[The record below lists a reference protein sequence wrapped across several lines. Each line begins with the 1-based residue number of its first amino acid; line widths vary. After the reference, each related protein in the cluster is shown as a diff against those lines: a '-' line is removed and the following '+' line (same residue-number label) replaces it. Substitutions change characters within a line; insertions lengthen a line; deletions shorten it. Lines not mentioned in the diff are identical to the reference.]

1 MANFKQV
8 INLIANFY
16 VQFCNFKNHNQINP
30 SIMKAILFSLLFL
43 PLFVLAQKTHTV
55 GPKESIFSIGR
66 MYDVHPRELAEFNN
80 ISFETGV
87 KIGQVLNIPKVKKMA
102 PLPNNE
108 TPVVNNVE
116 QKTTEKVEVKKTTTS
131 TEIKGSSPIYH
142 KVEKKQTLYQISKLF
157 PGATIDNI
165 KKWNNLTSDGLS
177 EGMELIV
184 GYSNNSTKTTTAQK
198 ETTNETKPVEETK
211 KTVVTKTTTPE
222 KKVETITETKTE
234 KVDDP
239 EVKSTEVKSTSTK
252 DFNGGFFK
260 SSFNEKN
267 KNSDELE
274 TGNAGIFKSTSG
286 WEDGKYYCLHNT
298 ASAGTILKITHPV
311 NQKTIYAKVL
321 DVIPDLPQNKGLLL
335 RLSNSAAEALGTTD
349 EQFVVSIAY

>member
-1 MANFKQV
+1 
-8 INLIANFY
+8 
-16 VQFCNFKNHNQINP
+16 
-30 SIMKAILFSLLFL
+30 MKAILFSLLFL

-66 MYDVHPRELAEFNN
+66 MYDVHPRELAEYNN
-80 ISFETGV
+80 ISFEVGV

-102 PLPNNE
+102 PLPKIE
-108 TPVVNNVE
+108 TPVE
-116 QKTTEKVEVKKTTTS
+116 QKTAPKVEEKPTPKVETKKTSTS
-131 TEIKGSSPIYH
+131 TTETKGSHPIYH

-157 PGATIDNI
+157 ENATIENL
-165 KKWNNLTSDGLS
+165 KKWNNLTSDGLN

-184 GYSNNSTKTTTAQK
+184 GYSNTSTKTATPQK
-198 ETTNETKPVEETK
+198 STPTETKPVEETK
-211 KTVVTKTTTPE
+211 KDAVVKTTVPE
-222 KKVETITETKTE
+222 KKVETTTEMKIE
-234 KVDDP
+234 KV
-239 EVKSTEVKSTSTK
+239 EVPVEKSIPTKSSSVK

-260 SSFNEKN
+260 SLFSEKS
-267 KNSDELE
+267 KNSDDVE

-298 ASAGTILKITHPV
+298 APAGTILKITHSV

-321 DVIPDLPQNKGLLL
+321 DVIPDLPQNKGLVL
-335 RLSNSAAEALGTTD
+335 RLSNSAAETLGTTD

>member
-1 MANFKQV
+1 
-8 INLIANFY
+8 
-16 VQFCNFKNHNQINP
+16 
-30 SIMKAILFSLLFL
+30 MKAILFILLFL

-66 MYDVHPRELAEFNN
+66 LYDVHPRELAEFNN
-80 ISFETGV
+80 ISFEIGV

-102 PLPNNE
+102 PLAKNE
-108 TPVVNNVE
+108 TPVE
-116 QKTTEKVEVKKTTTS
+116 QKATPKVEEKPIEKVEPKKTATTT
-131 TEIKGSSPIYH
+131 TETKGSQPIYH

-157 PGATIDNI
+157 PSATIDNI
-165 KKWNNLTSDGLS
+165 KKWNNLTTDGLS

-184 GYSNNSTKTTTAQK
+184 GYSNTSTKTTTPQK
-198 ETTNETKPVEETK
+198 STPTETKPAEETK
-211 KTVVTKTTTPE
+211 KTVVTKTTVPE

-234 KVDDP
+234 KEEAPV
-239 EVKSTEVKSTSTK
+239 VKSTPAKTSSVK
-252 DFNGGFFK
+252 DVNGGFFK

-298 ASAGTILKITHPV
+298 APAGTILKITHPV

-321 DVIPDLPQNKGLLL
+321 DVIPDLPQNKGLVL

-349 EQFVVSIAY
+349 DQFVVSIVY

>member
-1 MANFKQV
+1 
-8 INLIANFY
+8 
-16 VQFCNFKNHNQINP
+16 
-30 SIMKAILFSLLFL
+30 MKAILFSLLFL
-43 PLFVLAQKTHTV
+43 PLFICAQKTHTV

-66 MYDVHPRELAEFNN
+66 LYNVHPRELAEFNN
-80 ISFETGV
+80 IAFETGV

-108 TPVVNNVE
+108 TPVVNTVE
-116 QKTTEKVEVKKTTTS
+116 QKTTPKVEQKPVEKVEVKKTTTS
-131 TEIKGSSPIYH
+131 AETKGSSPIYH

-157 PGATIDNI
+157 PSATIDNI
-165 KKWNNLTSDGLS
+165 KKWNNLTTDGLS

-184 GYSNNSTKTTTAQK
+184 GYSNTSTKPTATQK
-198 ETTNETKPVEETK
+198 STPTETKPVEETK
-211 KTVVTKTTTPE
+211 KTVVTKNTTPE
-222 KKVETITETKTE
+222 KKVESITETKTE
-234 KVDDP
+234 KEEAPV
-239 EVKSTEVKSTSTK
+239 VKSTPAKSSSAK

-260 SSFNEKN
+260 SSFSEKN
-267 KNSDELE
+267 KNSDDLE

-298 ASAGTILKITHPV
+298 APAGTIVKITHPV

-321 DVIPDLPQNKGLLL
+321 DVIPDLPQNKGLVL

>member
-1 MANFKQV
+1 
-8 INLIANFY
+8 
-16 VQFCNFKNHNQINP
+16 
-30 SIMKAILFSLLFL
+30 MKAFLFSLLFL
-43 PLFVLAQKTHTV
+43 PLFVWSQKTHTV

-102 PLPNNE
+102 PLPKTE
-108 TPVVNNVE
+108 TPVE
-116 QKTTEKVEVKKTTTS
+116 QKTATKVEEKPSEKVETKKTTTS
-131 TEIKGSSPIYH
+131 TTENKGSHPIYH

-157 PGATIDNI
+157 ENATIENL

-184 GYSNNSTKTTTAQK
+184 GYSNTSTKFTSTQK
-198 ETTNETKPVEETK
+198 STPTETKPVEETK
-211 KTVVTKTTTPE
+211 KTDVVKTTVPE
-222 KKVETITETKTE
+222 KKVEAATETKTE
-234 KVDDP
+234 KV
-239 EVKSTEVKSTSTK
+239 EVPVSKSTTAKSSSVK

-260 SSFNEKN
+260 TSFNEKS

-298 ASAGTILKITHPV
+298 APAGTILKITHPV

-321 DVIPDLPQNKGLLL
+321 DVIPDLPQNKGLIL
-335 RLSNSAAEALGTTD
+335 RLSNSGAEALGTKVD
-349 EQFVVSIAY
+349 QFVVSIAY

>member
-1 MANFKQV
+1 
-8 INLIANFY
+8 
-16 VQFCNFKNHNQINP
+16 
-30 SIMKAILFSLLFL
+30 MKAILFSLLFL
-43 PLFVLAQKTHTV
+43 PLFVWAQKTHTV

-66 MYDVHPRELAEFNN
+66 MYDVHPRELAEYNN

-87 KIGQVLNIPKVKKMA
+87 KIGQVLNIPKVKKMV

-108 TPVVNNVE
+108 TPVVNKVE
-116 QKTTEKVEVKKTTTS
+116 EKPTEKVEVKKTTTS
-131 TEIKGSSPIYH
+131 AETKGSSPIYH

-157 PGATIDNI
+157 PSATIDNL
-165 KKWNNLTSDGLS
+165 KKWNNLSGDGLS

-184 GYSNNSTKTTTAQK
+184 GYSNTSSNKPANTQKSTTT
-198 ETTNETKPVEETK
+198 ETKPVEETK

-234 KVDDP
+234 KVDVP
-239 EVKSTEVKSTSTK
+239 EVKSTVVKSSSSK

-260 SSFNEKN
+260 SSFSEKN
-267 KNSDELE
+267 KNSDDLE

-298 ASAGTILKITHPV
+298 APAGTILKITHPV

-321 DVIPDLPQNKGLLL
+321 DVIPDLPQNKGLVL

-349 EQFVVSIAY
+349 DQFVVSIAY

>member
-1 MANFKQV
+1 
-8 INLIANFY
+8 
-16 VQFCNFKNHNQINP
+16 
-30 SIMKAILFSLLFL
+30 MKAILFSLLFL
-43 PLFVLAQKTHTV
+43 PLFICAQKTHTV

-87 KIGQVLNIPKVKKMA
+87 KIGQVLNIPKVKKMT
-102 PLPNNE
+102 PLAKSE
-108 TPVVNNVE
+108 TPVANTVE
-116 QKTTEKVEVKKTTTS
+116 QKTTPKVEEKPIAKVEVKKATTS
-131 TEIKGSSPIYH
+131 AETKGSSPIYH

-157 PGATIDNI
+157 PSATIDNI

-184 GYSNNSTKTTTAQK
+184 GYSNNSAKTTTPQK
-198 ETTNETKPVEETK
+198 ATTTETKPIEETK
-211 KTVVTKTTTPE
+211 KTVVAKTSVPE
-222 KKVETITETKTE
+222 KKVETITEKQVE
-234 KVDDP
+234 KV
-239 EVKSTEVKSTSTK
+239 EVPIVKSTSAITSSAK

-260 SSFNEKN
+260 SLFNDKN
-267 KNSDELE
+267 KNSNELE

-298 ASAGTILKITHPV
+298 APAGTIIKITHPV
-311 NQKTIYAKVL
+311 NQKIIYAKVL
-321 DVIPDLPQNKGLLL
+321 DVIPDLTQNKGLVI

>member
-1 MANFKQV
+1 
-8 INLIANFY
+8 
-16 VQFCNFKNHNQINP
+16 
-30 SIMKAILFSLLFL
+30 MKAFLFSLLFL
-43 PLFVLAQKTHTV
+43 PLFVWSQKTHTV

-66 MYDVHPRELAEFNN
+66 MYDVHPRELAEYNN

-102 PLPNNE
+102 PLPKTE
-108 TPVVNNVE
+108 TPVE
-116 QKTTEKVEVKKTTTS
+116 QKSTPKVEEKPTEKVETKKTTTS
-131 TEIKGSSPIYH
+131 TAETKGSHPIYH

-157 PGATIDNI
+157 ENATIENL

-184 GYSNNSTKTTTAQK
+184 GYSNTSAKTTTPQK
-198 ETTNETKPVEETK
+198 STQTETKPVEETK
-211 KTVVTKTTTPE
+211 KPDVAKTTVPE
-222 KKVETITETKTE
+222 KKVEPVTETQTE
-234 KVDDP
+234 KVEVP
-239 EVKSTEVKSTSTK
+239 VVKSTPAKSSSTK

-260 SSFNEKN
+260 SSFSEKN
-267 KNSDELE
+267 KNSDNLE

-298 ASAGTILKITHPV
+298 APAGTILKITHPV

-321 DVIPDLPQNKGLLL
+321 DVIPDLPQNKGLVL
-335 RLSNSAAEALGTTD
+335 RLSNSAAEALGTMD

>member
-1 MANFKQV
+1 
-8 INLIANFY
+8 
-16 VQFCNFKNHNQINP
+16 
-30 SIMKAILFSLLFL
+30 MKAILFSLLFL
-43 PLFVLAQKTHTV
+43 PLFICAQKTHTV

-66 MYDVHPRELAEFNN
+66 LYNVHPRELAEFNN

-87 KIGQVLNIPKVKKMA
+87 KIGQVLNIPAVKKMA

-108 TPVVNNVE
+108 TPVVNTVE
-116 QKTTEKVEVKKTTTS
+116 QKTTPKVEEKSIQKVDVKKTTTS
-131 TEIKGSSPIYH
+131 AETKGSSPIYH

-157 PGATIDNI
+157 PSATIDNI
-165 KKWNNLTSDGLS
+165 KKWNNLTNDGLS

-184 GYSNNSTKTTTAQK
+184 GYSNSTVKTTTPQK
-198 ETTNETKPVEETK
+198 ATTIESKPVEETK

-234 KVDDP
+234 TNDFPV
-239 EVKSTEVKSTSTK
+239 VKSTPTKTSSTK

-298 ASAGTILKITHPV
+298 APSGTIVKITHPV

-321 DVIPDLPQNKGLLL
+321 DVIPDLPQNKGLVL
-335 RLSNSAAEALGTTD
+335 RLSNSAAEALGTMD
-349 EQFVVSIAY
+349 DQFVVSISY

>member
-1 MANFKQV
+1 MR
-8 INLIANFY
+8 
-16 VQFCNFKNHNQINP
+16 
-30 SIMKAILFSLLFL
+30 AILFSLLFL
-43 PLFVLAQKTHTV
+43 PLFICAQKTHTV

-66 MYDVHPRELAEFNN
+66 LYNVHPRELAEYNN
-80 ISFETGV
+80 IAFETGV
-87 KIGQVLNIPKVKKMA
+87 KIGQVLNIPTVKKMA
-102 PLPNNE
+102 PLSNNE
-108 TPVVNNVE
+108 TPVVNTVE
-116 QKTTEKVEVKKTTTS
+116 QKTTPKVEQKPVEKVEVKKTTTS
-131 TEIKGSSPIYH
+131 AETKGSSPIYH

-157 PGATIDNI
+157 PSATIDNI

-184 GYSNNSTKTTTAQK
+184 GYSNNSAKTTTPQK
-198 ETTNETKPVEETK
+198 ATTTESKPVEETK

-234 KVDDP
+234 KVDVP
-239 EVKSTEVKSTSTK
+239 EVKSTVVKSSSSK

-260 SSFNEKN
+260 SSFSEKN
-267 KNSDELE
+267 KNSDDVE

-298 ASAGTILKITHPV
+298 APAGTIFKITHPV

-349 EQFVVSIAY
+349 DQFVVSIAY

>member
-1 MANFKQV
+1 
-8 INLIANFY
+8 
-16 VQFCNFKNHNQINP
+16 
-30 SIMKAILFSLLFL
+30 MKAFLFSLLFL
-43 PLFVLAQKTHTV
+43 PLFVWAQKTHTV

-80 ISFETGV
+80 ISFEVGV

-102 PLPNNE
+102 PLPKTE
-108 TPVVNNVE
+108 TPVVNTVE
-116 QKTTEKVEVKKTTTS
+116 QKTTPKVEEKTTEKVEPKKTTT
-131 TEIKGSSPIYH
+131 TATQTKGSQPIYH

-157 PGATIDNI
+157 ENATIENL
-165 KKWNNLTSDGLS
+165 KKWNNLTTYGLS

-184 GYSNNSTKTTTAQK
+184 GYSNTSAKTTTPQK
-198 ETTNETKPVEETK
+198 STPTETKPVEETK
-211 KTVVTKTTTPE
+211 KADVVKTTVPE
-222 KKVETITETKTE
+222 KKVETVTETKTE
-234 KVDDP
+234 KEEAPV
-239 EVKSTEVKSTSTK
+239 VKSTPAKTSSVK

-260 SSFNEKN
+260 SSFNEKT
-267 KNSDELE
+267 KNSDDLE

-298 ASAGTILKITHPV
+298 APTGTIIKITHPV

-321 DVIPDLPQNKGLLL
+321 DVIPDLPQNKGLVL

>member
-1 MANFKQV
+1 
-8 INLIANFY
+8 
-16 VQFCNFKNHNQINP
+16 
-30 SIMKAILFSLLFL
+30 MKAILFSLLFL

-66 MYDVHPRELAEFNN
+66 LYNVHPRELAEYNK
-80 ISFETGV
+80 ISFEDGV

-116 QKTTEKVEVKKTTTS
+116 QKTSEKVEVKKTTAS
-131 TEIKGSSPIYH
+131 TETKGASPIYH

-157 PGATIDNI
+157 PNATIDNI

-177 EGMELIV
+177 EGMDLIV
-184 GYSNNSTKTTTAQK
+184 GYSNGSAKTTPPK
-198 ETTNETKPVEETK
+198 KSTTSETKPVEETK
-211 KTVVTKTTTPE
+211 NTVVNKTPIPE
-222 KKVETITETKTE
+222 KKVETITETQTE
-234 KVDDP
+234 KVDIP
-239 EVKSTEVKSTSTK
+239 EVKNTTVKSSSAK
-252 DFNGGFFK
+252 DINGGFFK
-260 SSFNEKN
+260 SSFSEKN

-298 ASAGTILKITHPV
+298 APSGTIIKITHPV

-321 DVIPDLPQNKGLLL
+321 DVIPDLPQNKGLVL
-335 RLSNSAAEALGTTD
+335 RLSNSAAEALGTKD
-349 EQFVVSIAY
+349 DQFVVSIAY

>member
-1 MANFKQV
+1 
-8 INLIANFY
+8 
-16 VQFCNFKNHNQINP
+16 
-30 SIMKAILFSLLFL
+30 MKAFLFSLLFL
-43 PLFVLAQKTHTV
+43 PLFVCAQKTHTV

-66 MYDVHPRELAEFNN
+66 LYDVHPRELAEFNN
-80 ISFETGV
+80 ISLETGV

-102 PLPNNE
+102 PLPKTE
-108 TPVVNNVE
+108 TPVASTVE
-116 QKTTEKVEVKKTTTS
+116 QNTTPKAEEKPSVKVETIKSTTS
-131 TEIKGSSPIYH
+131 NTETKGMQPIYH

-157 PGATIDNI
+157 ENATIENL

-184 GYSNNSTKTTTAQK
+184 GYSNTSTKKSSSQISTPT
-198 ETTNETKPVEETK
+198 ETKPVEETK
-211 KTVVTKTTTPE
+211 KADVVKTTIPE
-222 KKVETITETKTE
+222 KKVETITEAQTE
-234 KVDDP
+234 KVEAP
-239 EVKSTEVKSTSTK
+239 VVKSTPSKSSSNK

-260 SSFNEKN
+260 ASFSEKS

-298 ASAGTILKITHPV
+298 APAGTILKITHPV

-321 DVIPDLPQNKGLLL
+321 DVIPDLPQNKGLVL
-335 RLSNSAAEALGTTD
+335 RLSNSAAEALGTAD
-349 EQFVVSIAY
+349 DQFVVSISY

>member
-1 MANFKQV
+1 
-8 INLIANFY
+8 
-16 VQFCNFKNHNQINP
+16 
-30 SIMKAILFSLLFL
+30 MKAILFSLLFL
-43 PLFVLAQKTHTV
+43 PLFICAQKTHTV

-66 MYDVHPRELAEFNN
+66 LYNVHPRELAEFNN
-80 ISFETGV
+80 IAFETGV

-108 TPVVNNVE
+108 TPVVNTVE
-116 QKTTEKVEVKKTTTS
+116 QKTTPKVEQKPVEKVEVKKTTTS
-131 TEIKGSSPIYH
+131 AETKGSSPIYH

-157 PGATIDNI
+157 PSATIDNI
-165 KKWNNLTSDGLS
+165 KKWNNLTTDGLS

-184 GYSNNSTKTTTAQK
+184 GYSNTSTKPTATQK
-198 ETTNETKPVEETK
+198 STPTETKPVEETK
-211 KTVVTKTTTPE
+211 KTVVTKNTTPE
-222 KKVETITETKTE
+222 KKVESITETKTE
-234 KVDDP
+234 KEEAPV
-239 EVKSTEVKSTSTK
+239 VKSTPAKSSSVK

-267 KNSDELE
+267 KNSDDVE

-298 ASAGTILKITHPV
+298 APAGTIVKITHPV

-321 DVIPDLPQNKGLLL
+321 DVIPDLPQNKGLVL

>member
-1 MANFKQV
+1 
-8 INLIANFY
+8 
-16 VQFCNFKNHNQINP
+16 
-30 SIMKAILFSLLFL
+30 MKAFLFSLLFL
-43 PLFVLAQKTHTV
+43 PLFVWSQKTHTV

-66 MYDVHPRELAEFNN
+66 LYDVHPRELAEYNN

-102 PLPNNE
+102 PLAKTE
-108 TPVVNNVE
+108 TPVE
-116 QKTTEKVEVKKTTTS
+116 QKTTPKIEDKPTVKVETKKTTT
-131 TEIKGSSPIYH
+131 TETKGSHPIYH

-157 PGATIDNI
+157 ENATIDNL

-184 GYSNNSTKTTTAQK
+184 GYSSTSAKSTAPQK
-198 ETTNETKPVEETK
+198 PTPTETKPVEATK
-211 KTVVTKTTTPE
+211 KADAVKTTVPE
-222 KKVETITETKTE
+222 KKLEATTETQTE
-234 KVDDP
+234 KV
-239 EVKSTEVKSTSTK
+239 EVPVAKSTPAKSSPIK

-260 SSFNEKN
+260 SSFSEKS
-267 KNSDELE
+267 KNSDDLE

-298 ASAGTILKITHPV
+298 APAGTILKITHPV

-321 DVIPDLPQNKGLLL
+321 DVIPDLPQNKGLVL
-335 RLSNSAAEALGTTD
+335 RLSNSAAEALGTMD
-349 EQFVVSIAY
+349 DQFVVSIAY

>member
-1 MANFKQV
+1 
-8 INLIANFY
+8 
-16 VQFCNFKNHNQINP
+16 
-30 SIMKAILFSLLFL
+30 MKAILFSLLFL
-43 PLFVLAQKTHTV
+43 PLFVCAQKTHTV
-55 GPKESIFSIGR
+55 GPKESIFSVGR
-66 MYDVHPRELAEFNN
+66 LYNVHPRELAEFNN

-87 KIGQVLNIPKVKKMA
+87 KIGQVLNIPAVKKMA
-102 PLPNNE
+102 PLAKNE
-108 TPVVNNVE
+108 TPVVNTIE
-116 QKTTEKVEVKKTTTS
+116 QKTTPKVEEKPIQKVEVKKSTS
-131 TEIKGSSPIYH
+131 SAETKGASPIYH

-157 PGATIDNI
+157 PSATIDNI
-165 KKWNNLTSDGLS
+165 KKWNNLTTDGLS

-184 GYSNNSTKTTTAQK
+184 GYSNNSTKTTAPQK
-198 ETTNETKPVEETK
+198 TTTTEIKPVEETK

-222 KKVETITETKTE
+222 KKVESIKETQSE
-234 KVDDP
+234 KVEVPD
-239 EVKSTEVKSTSTK
+239 VKSTATNTSSTK

-260 SSFNEKN
+260 SAFNEKN

-298 ASAGTILKITHPV
+298 ATAGTIIKITHSV

-321 DVIPDLPQNKGLLL
+321 DVIPDLPQNKGLVL
-335 RLSNSAAEALGTTD
+335 RLSNSASEALGTMD